1 MNIPKY
7 QLVGPPLQT
16 SACGFEFCQYCDN
29 HSMVPSLTLRNDA
42 CLFPVA
48 GHEATGSLRC
58 GHERHPVILSAGQTG
73 PRPTRPRGGELPGGA
88 AYPWWLR
95 QESACSAADPGL
107 IPGSGKFPGER
118 NGYPL
123 QYSCLENSMDRGAW
137 WATVH
142 VYTSSNVYLPS

>member
-1 MNIPKY
+1 MRLFRNISVAVCQAPQINTPKINWSA
-7 QLVGPPLQT
+7 PHFQT

-88 AYPWWLR
+88 AYPWW
-95 QESACSAADPGL
+95 
-107 IPGSGKFPGER
+107 
-118 NGYPL
+118 
-123 QYSCLENSMDRGAW
+123 RGAPRSL
-137 WATVH
+137 VC
-142 VYTSSNVYLPS
+142 SSSALRVSRLRISWSYGTANDTACTACFPDVR